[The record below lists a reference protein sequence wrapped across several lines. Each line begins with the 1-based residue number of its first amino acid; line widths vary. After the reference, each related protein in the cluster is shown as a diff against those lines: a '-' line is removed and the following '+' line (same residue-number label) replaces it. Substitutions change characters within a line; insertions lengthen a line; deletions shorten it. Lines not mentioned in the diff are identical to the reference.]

1 MGNGHSRPEPLD
13 LPLLTNFLII
23 LGLFVVNGIL
33 AMSELAVV
41 SARPARLKAMAEDGK
56 RGAATAIRLAE
67 DPGRFLSTVQIG
79 ITLVGIVSGA
89 FSGATLGLQ
98 FAVILQSY
106 GWDAELAST
115 LGVGL
120 TVALVTYLSLVI
132 GELVPKQIALRHPE
146 AVASAVAGPMN
157 MLSKVAAPIVWI
169 LDMSG
174 KLLLTLLGQSREI
187 RQTVT
192 DEEVK
197 SILEEAEQSGTIETE
212 ERAMIRGVMRFA
224 DRQAKALMT
233 PAIEVEML
241 DVAQSEQSIRHQIET
256 TRRSRLPVR
265 DGSDD
270 NIIGIVRTHDLLI
283 ALGRSAEIEL
293 RQMVQKAPVIY
304 ENARSI
310 QVLDKL
316 RESPVNMGLVF
327 DEYGHFEGVITTED
341 ILAAIAGVFGE
352 EEPGEPAFVERGD
365 GSYLVS
371 GWMPVDEFRDEFRLS
386 TPPGDYE
393 TVGGLTLET
402 LGHMPAVGEVFA
414 ISDWR
419 FEVVDL
425 DGRRV
430 DKLLITPPV
439 DNGPDGEADAKQE
452 AS

>member
-1 MGNGHSRPEPLD
+1 M
-13 LPLLTNFLII
+13 LTNILII
-23 LGLFVVNGIL
+23 LALFVVNGIL

-41 SARPARLKAMAEDGK
+41 SARPARLRTKADEGSIGAAMALQ
-56 RGAATAIRLAE
+56 LAE
-67 DPGRFLSTVQIG
+67 DSGRFLSTVQIG

-98 FAVILQSY
+98 LADILKDM
-106 GWDAELAST
+106 GWNADTADT
-115 LGVGL
+115 LGVGI
-120 TVALVTYLSLVI
+120 TVAAVTYLSLVI

-146 AVASAVAGPMN
+146 AIATKVAGPMRF
-157 MLSKVAAPIVWI
+157 LSKIAAPLVWI

-174 KLLLTLLGQSREI
+174 KAVLFLLGQSRELK
-187 RQTVT
+187 QTVT

-197 SILEEAEQSGTIETE
+197 SVLNEAEEAGTIEAE
-212 ERAMIRGVMRFA
+212 EKEMISGVMRFA

-241 DVAQSEQSIRHQIET
+241 DVGQNDQSIREQIEA

-270 NIIGIVRTHDLLI
+270 NILGVVRTQDLLI
-283 ALGRSAEIEL
+283 AYGRGEQVDL
-293 RQMVQKAPVIY
+293 RKLMQKAPVIY

-316 RESPVNMGLVF
+316 RESAVNMGLVF

-341 ILAAIAGVFGE
+341 ILAAIAGVFE
-352 EEPGEPAFVERGD
+352 EDDDGEPAFVQRED

-371 GWMPVDEFRDEFRLS
+371 GWMPVDEFRDAFKVAI
-386 TPPGDYE
+386 PPGDYE
-393 TVGGLTLET
+393 TVGGLTLESV
-402 LGHMPAVGEVFA
+402 GHLPAVGEVFEV
-414 ISDWR
+414 SDWT

-430 DKLLITPPV
+430 DKLLITPPSQ
-439 DNGPDGEADAKQE
+439 PDSAENDATDTSEQ
-452 AS
+452 S